1 MKSLQQ
7 FINETSDDKLDFNTF
22 VDDIDKA
29 FEYAGIKM
37 TKMDPNTNEVVKYGS
52 LEDGVT
58 YKVLLG
64 MKPGKSRLDTGA
76 TLSLMINANI
86 NVNGAGVN
94 IVFSWNN
101 GKQSYSIYSNVHK
114 SKHYELD
121 FGTKEIGH
129 TLFKKSYGGF
139 SYQEMTPKIAN
150 NVINGIKGLRIYKD
164 MFNAAMEK
172 SRFTDAAWNKLCKE
186 IDYLFNLK

>member
-1 MKSLQQ
+1 MKTLQQ

-22 VDDIDKA
+22 VDDMDKA
-29 FEYAGIKM
+29 FEYAGIKA
-37 TKMDPNTNEVVKYGS
+37 TETDSNTNEVVKYKY

-64 MKPGKSRLDTGA
+64 KKPGKSRLDTGV
-76 TLSLMINANI
+76 TLSLMIDASANGPGI
-86 NVNGAGVN
+86 HIA
-94 IVFSWNN
+94 FSWNN

-114 SKHYELD
+114 AKHYELD

-139 SYQEMTPKIAN
+139 RYQEMTPKIAK
-150 NVINGIKGLRIYKD
+150 NVVNGIKGLRIYKE
-164 MFNAAMEK
+164 MFNAVMEK
-172 SRFTDAAWNKLCKE
+172 SRFTDAAWNKLCEE